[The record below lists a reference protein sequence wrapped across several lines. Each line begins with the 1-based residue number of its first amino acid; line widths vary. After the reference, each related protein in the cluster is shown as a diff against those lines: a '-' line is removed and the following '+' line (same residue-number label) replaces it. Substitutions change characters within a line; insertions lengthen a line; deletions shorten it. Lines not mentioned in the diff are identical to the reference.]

1 MGLQLPR
8 FPEAIHDPIST
19 NTWTVN
25 QPSEKST
32 SLNSK
37 FKSLREGC
45 YYIRFTQFSQS
56 ENSEFLHYNGTM
68 RVQGES
74 SSTIAS
80 GDLYFHQTS
89 IGQNSSS
96 PPVTEPNPASGIPIF
111 PINKYRYYIR
121 VTKILEESAPT
132 TGFTFEFE
140 LHRYTPRPRL
150 PRWNKEGTYRSTMT
164 WVPAPTGYPSDSDFL
179 TGMVKNSNG
188 MIFGSITMGWV
199 SSILRRATIQIDKV
213 SSAEWPL
220 DNGSGVNWQTIFS
233 SVGWDT
239 KVIQSSSNID
249 KSGHGGGPDN
259 SWSKAELH
267 AAMLFFKQISE
278 SVDLDIEWRYHL
290 LCVEIIEVV
299 PPLGLMYDRLFA
311 DCNDVPREGAG
322 ISSHWEIP
330 NEDTW
335 GLVKGMR
342 YGKAT
347 GPYFRTAVHEIGHA
361 CGLDHNNIDNGIMK
375 TTEAIARNAV
385 PPIQFPNNIQW
396 SFAPDDS
403 KRLRHFPDIFV
414 RPGGQEFTTTYE
426 GIPISSGNAI
436 PTPKGLQLEVI
447 PQLETVPLGAPV
459 RVNFSLANTTD
470 VSIPVPLDLS
480 MKQGHVSG
488 AVIDPAGVERTFSS
502 IIKCVDDSKLNR
514 LGPGNTMSHS
524 ATLFSGSEGPLFP
537 YPGFFKIIVQVLWEV
552 NGNQTKVRGEN
563 TLVVTPPHDNE
574 HAIAAQQVLSTP
586 DAFLVLAI
594 GGDHLKDGI
603 SAIQR
608 CLDNKVLKLHFAF
621 IEAKRIGIRFGKRNA
636 ELEKAIDLLDE
647 STIMSPAE
655 IKRAAKLIG
664 ADNKALPKDTIK
676 SASELLRAKLRDVHA
691 DEETLRMVNSIQP

>member
-1 MGLQLPR
+1 
-8 FPEAIHDPIST
+8 
-19 NTWTVN
+19 
-25 QPSEKST
+25 
-32 SLNSK
+32 
-37 FKSLREGC
+37 
-45 YYIRFTQFSQS
+45 
-56 ENSEFLHYNGTM
+56 
-68 RVQGES
+68 
-74 SSTIAS
+74 
-80 GDLYFHQTS
+80 
-89 IGQNSSS
+89 
-96 PPVTEPNPASGIPIF
+96 
-111 PINKYRYYIR
+111 
-121 VTKILEESAPT
+121 
-132 TGFTFEFE
+132 
-140 LHRYTPRPRL
+140 
-150 PRWNKEGTYRSTMT
+150 
-164 WVPAPTGYPSDSDFL
+164 
-179 TGMVKNSNG
+179 
-188 MIFGSITMGWV
+188 
-199 SSILRRATIQIDKV
+199 
-213 SSAEWPL
+213 
-220 DNGSGVNWQTIFS
+220 
-233 SVGWDT
+233 
-239 KVIQSSSNID
+239 
-249 KSGHGGGPDN
+249 
-259 SWSKAELH
+259 
-267 AAMLFFKQISE
+267 MLFFKQNSE